1 MNPNSICSEDDIM
14 RTLFACAL
22 IAAVACALAAGPGAS
37 GEKKA
42 KKPNIGM
49 LRHVVLFAF
58 KEDTAPEKVKEIEEA
73 FAQLSSKIPT
83 ICDFEWGTN
92 NSPEGMNDGFTHCFL
107 VTFKDDKGRAVYLP
121 HKAHKEFV
129 DLLMPH
135 LEKALVVDY
144 VAKD

>member
-1 MNPNSICSEDDIM
+1 M
-14 RTLFACAL
+14 RSLLACAL
-22 IAAVACALAAGPGAS
+22 IAVVVCALAAASGAS

-42 KKPNIGM
+42 KKPNVGM

-58 KEDTAPEKVKEIEEA
+58 KEGTPPEKVKEIEKA
-73 FAQLSSKIPT
+73 FAALPSKIPT

-92 NSPEGMNDGFTHCFL
+92 NSPEGLNDGFTHCFL

-129 DLLMPH
+129 DLLKPH

-144 VAKD
+144 FAKGS

>member
-1 MNPNSICSEDDIM
+1 M
-14 RTLFACAL
+14 RSLLVCAL
-22 IAAVACALAAGPGAS
+22 IAVVACAMVAGSGAS

-58 KEDTAPEKVKEIEEA
+58 KEDTTPAKVKEIEEA
-73 FAQLSSKIPT
+73 FAALKTKIPT

-92 NSPEGMNDGFTHCFL
+92 NSPEGLNDGFTHCFL
-107 VTFKDDKGRAVYLP
+107 VTFKDDAGRAVYLP

-129 DLLMPH
+129 ELLKPH
-135 LEKALVVDY
+135 MEKALVIDY